1 MSCPLLLLPLAAAAL
16 AQPPAADPAREAALV
31 NRITWGATPAELAR
45 IRELGPERYLQ
56 AQLHPA
62 PGAAL
67 PPEVQRRIDAL
78 PISRQSD
85 EDAQAEQRRLR
96 QDAKDQTPDARVQA
110 QRDARVIA
118 RDRADATADR
128 AVWRALYSP
137 NQLQEQMTWFWMN
150 HFNVYAP
157 KGDVG
162 AFIGSYEDR
171 AIRAHAL
178 GSSATCW
185 PRPSARR
192 PCCCTWTM
200 RRTRPARSTRT
211 MRAS

>member
-96 QDAKDQTPDARVQA
+96 QDAKDQTPDAGSGRSGT
-110 QRDARVIA
+110 
-118 RDRADATADR
+118 RA
-128 AVWRALYSP
+128 
-137 NQLQEQMTWFWMN
+137 
-150 HFNVYAP
+150 
-157 KGDVG
+157 
-162 AFIGSYEDR
+162 
-171 AIRAHAL
+171 
-178 GSSATCW
+178 
-185 PRPSARR
+185 
-192 PCCCTWTM
+192 
-200 RRTRPARSTRT
+200 
-211 MRAS
+211 

>member
-1 MSCPLLLLPLAAAAL
+1 MPILHRRILPCLAPPAAAAGGRR
-16 AQPPAADPAREAALV
+16 AGQPPAADPAREAALV

-56 AQLHPA
+56 ANCTRPS
-62 PGAAL
+62 AAL

-85 EDAQAEQRRLR
+85 EMRRPNSAGCAR
-96 QDAKDQTPDARVQA
+96 TPGPDARRPGQA

-137 NQLQEQMTWFWMN
+137 T
-150 HFNVYAP
+150 
-157 KGDVG
+157 
-162 AFIGSYEDR
+162 S
-171 AIRAHAL
+171 
-178 GSSATCW
+178 C
-185 PRPSARR
+185 
-192 PCCCTWTM
+192 
-200 RRTRPARSTRT
+200 RSR
-211 MRAS
+211 

>member
-1 MSCPLLLLPLAAAAL
+1 MPLLLLPLAAAAL

-85 EDAQAEQRRLR
+85 E
-96 QDAKDQTPDARVQA
+96 
-110 QRDARVIA
+110 
-118 RDRADATADR
+118 
-128 AVWRALYSP
+128 
-137 NQLQEQMTWFWMN
+137 M
-150 HFNVYAP
+150 
-157 KGDVG
+157 
-162 AFIGSYEDR
+162 
-171 AIRAHAL
+171 
-178 GSSATCW
+178 
-185 PRPSARR
+185 RR
-192 PCCCTWTM
+192 PNSAGCARTP
-200 RRTRPARSTRT
+200 RTRRPTPGSRRSGTR
-211 MRAS
+211 A